1 LKREA
6 DAARAEVAKLQ
17 SSEAAVHL
25 NALRQE
31 LQDLDGRAW
40 VTSLR
45 DDLTAEVARLAE
57 AASLKRALD
66 STNTRALSLKSKDIS
81 QKLVTNVLRDAFA
94 AELSALEI
102 PDLRVELVDN
112 GAKRGEPQFRL
123 RLVSGAQIALGR
135 VLSEGEFRMVALAAF
150 LAELRVAE
158 DVCGI
163 VFDDPVSSLDHRH
176 RHAVA
181 RRIVREAANR
191 QVIVFTHDLFF
202 LLLLRL
208 AAKDASHHAVH
219 YQHIFRGAV
228 GERRPGIITA
238 DLPVG
243 LQDTKHAIRMMKHR
257 LARMAADVG
266 GSEAAWIEQ
275 AEGLCDQLRKTWERA
290 LENVIGAVLH
300 RHAHQISFKRIRE
313 LAVLDRQDVEEA
325 LDGYGWCSRHMHAE
339 ALAGPRP
346 APTPEDFERRFGQ
359 LLAWSERLKDKQK
372 AAKPG

>member
-1 LKREA
+1 
-6 DAARAEVAKLQ
+6 
-17 SSEAAVHL
+17 
-25 NALRQE
+25 
-31 LQDLDGRAW
+31 
-40 VTSLR
+40 
-45 DDLTAEVARLAE
+45 
-57 AASLKRALD
+57 
-66 STNTRALSLKSKDIS
+66 
-81 QKLVTNVLRDAFA
+81 
-94 AELSALEI
+94 
-102 PDLRVELVDN
+102 
-112 GAKRGEPQFRL
+112 
-123 RLVSGAQIALGR
+123 
-135 VLSEGEFRMVALAAF
+135 MVALAAF

-275 AEGLCDQLRKTWERA
+275 AEGLCDQLSASGNWPCWTVKTLKKRLTAMAGALVICMPKRSLARAQRQPQKTSREGSASSWLGLNGSKISRKR
-290 LENVIGAVLH
+290 LSQVD
-300 RHAHQISFKRIRE
+300 KR
-313 LAVLDRQDVEEA
+313 LAVNE
-325 LDGYGWCSRHMHAE
+325 WCCTYRSPSATSR
-339 ALAGPRP
+339 
-346 APTPEDFERRFGQ
+346 
-359 LLAWSERLKDKQK
+359 
-372 AAKPG
+372 